1 MLTRVSLI
9 FTALLAL
16 LPYVSTVKLPPS
28 PSFWGEWI
36 AVVLACGWLAAL
48 PRLAGAAGAG
58 ADDRGAR
65 VASGPVLRAPVAVLG
80 FAAFA
85 AVLLLQL
92 LARQPMFRGAPV
104 LSIVAL
110 TLASLICLAGARVR
124 AARQT
129 SRLLDVW
136 SAALLI
142 AMLLNLVAV
151 LGERQ
156 GWHVY
161 IYQLGWRAP
170 HDRAEGLIGQPNQL
184 AVFAALA
191 SVAAHYLWMRGK
203 LPSVAHVLFSLAT
216 AIVIAATGSR
226 AGLLM
231 WLAGALLSAL
241 ALRDHPRRASGWRL
255 LSLAAV
261 LVVSAQVALPLLDA
275 AGTSADAA
283 VAAAAR
289 GESRGRIELWRDS
302 WALVKLHP
310 LVGVGYG
317 NFMAARWGELST
329 SLMEPNAN
337 QAHNLVAQLAV
348 ELGLIGAALV
358 LVPLGWAL
366 WRCLRVATRRGVA
379 PEQLLASAI
388 VLLIAGYSM
397 VEYPLWYTFFLI
409 PFALAL
415 GLVEQPDLMLR
426 VSSAPP
432 ALRWSGFGLAVVLC
446 VLLAVDYQRSE
457 ELYSSIELQ
466 QRVGK
471 NAPVTIPLKE
481 ASEVSALS
489 AFDMYANL
497 MYSRTLAPDGLFMD
511 YKLEIANRATLNMT
525 NEETIG
531 RQVALL
537 AASNEPEEA
546 RKLLDRTK
554 RNPNLE
560 RDTRGVLQA
569 LAPLHPRLRAFV
581 DALPP
586 LPPLSAR

>member
-1 MLTRVSLI
+1 MLTRVSLM

-16 LPYVSTVKLPPS
+16 LPYVSTIKLPPS

-36 AVVLACGWLAAL
+36 AVVLACCWLAAL
-48 PRLAGAAGAG
+48 PKLTSPGPS
-58 ADDRGAR
+58 DDRGAHG
-65 VASGPVLRAPVAVLG
+65 AAAPLLRAPVAVLG
-80 FAAFA
+80 FAAFG

-92 LARQPMFRGAPV
+92 LARQPMFRGAPM
-104 LSIVAL
+104 LSILGLA
-110 TLASLICLAGARVR
+110 LASLVCLAGARVR
-124 AARQT
+124 AAGQT

-136 SAALLI
+136 AAGLLI
-142 AMLLNLVAV
+142 AMLVNLLAV

-203 LPSVAHVLFSLAT
+203 LPSMAHVLFGLAA

-231 WLAGALLSAL
+231 WIAGALLSAL
-241 ALRDHPRRASGWRL
+241 ALRDHPQRVLGWRL
-255 LSLAAV
+255 LLLAV
-261 LVVSAQVALPLLDA
+261 MLMVSAQLALPLLDA

-310 LVGVGYG
+310 WVGVGYG
-317 NFMAARWGELST
+317 NFMAARWTELST
-329 SLMEPNAN
+329 SLMEANAN
-337 QAHNLVAQLAV
+337 QAHNLIAQLAV

-366 WRCLRVATRRGVA
+366 WQSLRVATRRGVA
-379 PEQLLASAI
+379 PDQFLASAM

-397 VEYPLWYTFFLI
+397 VEYPLWYMFFLL

-426 VSSAPP
+426 VTAAPT
-432 ALRWSGFGLAVVLC
+432 ALRWGGFSVAGALC
-446 VLLAVDYQRSE
+446 VLLALDYYRSE
-457 ELYSSIELQ
+457 ELYSAIELQ

-481 ASEVSALS
+481 ASEISALS

-497 MYSRTLAPDGLFMD
+497 MYSRTLAPDGLFMG
-511 YKLEIANRATLNMT
+511 YKLEIAERATLNMT

-537 AASNEPEEA
+537 AASNEPVEA
-546 RKLLDRTK
+546 RRLLDRTK

-560 RDTRGVLQA
+560 RNTRGVLQA
-569 LAPLHPRLRAFV
+569 LAPLNPKLTAFV
-581 DALPP
+581 AALPP
-586 LPPLSAR
+586 LPPAPTR